1 MNFIVKESDTK
12 LRLDK
17 YLAGKITKQSRS
29 QIKKLIKNEMVLV
42 NNKPT
47 KVHHFL
53 KPGEK
58 ITIKSNH
65 VGETLASTANDKLA
79 PTPEPKIIF
88 ENDDFL
94 TLEKPVGLL
103 VHPTEKGETDTLVNW
118 LIKKYPKIKNVG
130 EDKYREGIIHR
141 LDRDVS
147 GVMVVAKTQKAFSYL
162 KDQFKRR
169 LVKKEYITLVYG
181 YIQNSEGEIDL
192 PIGRNK
198 EGQFVAHPRRGRDKF
213 QDQDKVAQTK
223 YKVLEY
229 IKDFSLLKIQILTG
243 RTHQIRVHLSAISHP
258 ILGDRIYKPKKKFFH
273 FLRRKIKVIDP
284 GRIFLHST
292 KIGFYDLENQW
303 QEFESALPKELND
316 FLNEQRKK

>member
-1 MNFIVKESDTK
+1 
-12 LRLDK
+12 
-17 YLAGKITKQSRS
+17 
-29 QIKKLIKNEMVLV
+29 MVLV

-65 VGETLASTANDKLA
+65 VGETLASTANNKLA

-147 GVMVVAKTQKAFSYL
+147 GVMVVAKTQK
-162 KDQFKRR
+162 
-169 LVKKEYITLVYG
+169 VKEKLICQLAAIRKVNLLPTP
-181 YIQNSEGEIDL
+181 EGERINSK
-192 PIGRNK
+192 IR
-198 EGQFVAHPRRGRDKF
+198 
-213 QDQDKVAQTK
+213 
-223 YKVLEY
+223 
-229 IKDFSLLKIQILTG
+229 IKLLK
-243 RTHQIRVHLSAISHP
+243 P
-258 ILGDRIYKPKKKFFH
+258 N
-273 FLRRKIKVIDP
+273 IK
-284 GRIFLHST
+284 
-292 KIGFYDLENQW
+292 Y
-303 QEFESALPKELND
+303 
-316 FLNEQRKK
+316 